1 MTLYDPPPKNGEKT
15 DMTERDRFADQRRQE
30 EEYFR
35 RKEQELIEKMRHR
48 SAMEAKRQELYQAVG
63 VADPKILEDLQ
74 ELGYTRETVGLLHLL
89 PLVRI
94 AWAEGKITKSER
106 ELIFEA
112 ARARGVLPGSPG
124 FEKLAEWLNR
134 RPTEEFFDKTM
145 RVIRAIL
152 MVLPE
157 EELESSKRDLLSY
170 STRVAEASGGILGMG
185 KVDRKERA
193 LLEEIAKTLEQ
204 SHKSAAKEVLDQ
216 K

>member
-1 MTLYDPPPKNGEKT
+1 
-15 DMTERDRFADQRRQE
+15 MTERDRFADRERRQE

-94 AWAEGKITKSER
+94 AWAEGKITKPER

-112 ARARGVLPGSPG
+112 ARARDVLPGSPG

-145 RVIRAIL
+145 RIIRAIL
-152 MVLPE
+152 IVLPE

-170 STRVAEASGGILGMG
+170 CSRVAEASGGILGMG
-185 KVDRKERA
+185 KIDRKERA
-193 LLEEIAKTLEQ
+193 LLEEIAKILEQ
-204 SHKSAAKEVLDQ
+204 SHESAAKEVLDQ

>member
-1 MTLYDPPPKNGEKT
+1 
-15 DMTERDRFADQRRQE
+15 MTERDRSRERRQE

-106 ELIFEA
+106 ELILEA

-145 RVIRAIL
+145 RIIRAIL

-157 EELESSKRDLLSY
+157 EEMESSKRDLLSY
-170 STRVAEASGGILGMG
+170 SARVAEASGGILGMG
-185 KVDRKERA
+185 KIDRKERA
-193 LLEEIAKTLEQ
+193 LLEEIAKILEQ
-204 SHKSAAKEVLDQ
+204 SHESAAKEVLDQ

>member
-1 MTLYDPPPKNGEKT
+1 MIHPPRNGEKT
-15 DMTERDRFADQRRQE
+15 DMTERDRFADRKRGQE

-35 RKEQELIEKMRHR
+35 KKEQELIEKMRHR
-48 SAMEAKRQELYQAVG
+48 SEIEAKRQELYQAVG

-74 ELGYTRETVGLLHLL
+74 ELGYTRETVGLLHLV

-94 AWAEGKITKSER
+94 AWAEGKITKPER

-170 STRVAEASGGILGMG
+170 SSRVAEASGGILGMG
-185 KVDRKERA
+185 KIDRKERA
-193 LLEEIAKTLEQ
+193 LLEEIAKILEQ
-204 SHKSAAKEVLDQ
+204 SHKSATKEVLDQ

>member
-1 MTLYDPPPKNGEKT
+1 
-15 DMTERDRFADQRRQE
+15 MTERDRFADRERRQE

-94 AWAEGKITKSER
+94 AWAEGKITKPER

-145 RVIRAIL
+145 RIIRAIL
-152 MVLPE
+152 IVLPE

-170 STRVAEASGGILGMG
+170 CSRVAEASGGILGMG
-185 KVDRKERA
+185 KIDRKERA
-193 LLEEIAKTLEQ
+193 LLEEIAKILEQ
-204 SHKSAAKEVLDQ
+204 SHESAAKEVLDQ

>member
-1 MTLYDPPPKNGEKT
+1 MS
-15 DMTERDRFADQRRQE
+15 ERDRERRQE

-35 RKEQELIEKMRHR
+35 KKEQELIEKMRHR

-106 ELIFEA
+106 ELILEA

-145 RVIRAIL
+145 RIIRAIL

-157 EELESSKRDLLSY
+157 EEMESSKRDLLSY
-170 STRVAEASGGILGMG
+170 SARVAEASGGILGMG
-185 KVDRKERA
+185 KIDRKERA
-193 LLEEIAKTLEQ
+193 LLEEIAKILEQ
-204 SHKSAAKEVLDQ
+204 SHESAAKEVLDQ

>member
-1 MTLYDPPPKNGEKT
+1 
-15 DMTERDRFADQRRQE
+15 MTERNPYADRERSQE
-30 EEYFR
+30 EEYFHK
-35 RKEQELIEKMRHR
+35 KERELIEKMRQR
-48 SAMEAKRQELYQAVG
+48 SAMEAKRDELIQAVG

-94 AWAEGKITKSER
+94 AWAEGKITKAES

-112 ARARGVLPGSPG
+112 ARVRGVLPGSPA
-124 FEKLAEWLNR
+124 FEKLTEWLSR
-134 RPTEEFFDKTM
+134 RPKEEFFDKTM
-145 RVIRAIL
+145 RVIQAIL

-157 EELESSKRDLLSY
+157 GELESSKRDLLSY
-170 STRVAEASGGILGMG
+170 CTRVAEASGGILGMG
-185 KVDRKERA
+185 RKIDRKERE
-193 LLEEIAKTLEQ
+193 LLEEITKTLEQ